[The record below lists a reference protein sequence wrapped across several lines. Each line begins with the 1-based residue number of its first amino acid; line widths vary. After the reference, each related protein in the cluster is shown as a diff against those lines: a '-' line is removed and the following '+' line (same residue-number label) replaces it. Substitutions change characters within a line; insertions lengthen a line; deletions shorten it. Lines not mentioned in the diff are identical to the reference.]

1 MKDQLSPVHAD
12 RTEHRDDVPSLRGV
26 GSRRS
31 RRLAL
36 PALAAAS
43 AALLLAG
50 CGGDGDAAAVTS
62 SKPPTVE
69 KLASALGCKP
79 KFTRGKVED
88 YRQAVCKLDK
98 QLYTLVTFKN
108 NKAKRG
114 WLEFSK
120 SYGGIYL
127 VGSRWMVA
135 GNVEDHLEK
144 VKAKYG
150 GSIEE
155 GANHGGDHGGGDHDK

>member
-12 RTEHRDDVPSLRGV
+12 HTELLDDGSPQRGA
-26 GSRRS
+26 GARRRYS
-31 RRLAL
+31 RLAI

-43 AALLLAG
+43 AALLLGG
-50 CGGDGDAAAVTS
+50 CGGDGDTAAVVTS
-62 SKPPTVE
+62 GKPPTVE

-88 YRQAVCKLDK
+88 YRQGVCKKDK

-135 GNVEDHLEK
+135 GNVEDNLDK

-155 GANHGGDHGGGDHDK
+155 GDNHDGHGGDHGK